1 MVHRPSLVCLSFLA
15 DVVVLVCPR
24 FGLSSQ
30 RRQASKEIIEGIRR
44 KRSTSIQSSTHD
56 DDAQD
61 KIDAE
66 EARWRIPASFFYD
79 PSSPELNPPLED
91 RELPRQGTRAARFMG
106 FDFSRINNAVWTS
119 NEEFAYITGHVVCF
133 MNIRNA
139 AACQTCDLHVC
150 KKRGASVRR
159 HGADSGS
166 GGSPVPVR
174 SPSCLAMDGEND
186 TLGNET
192 FLDVQEEIEE
202 EIVSEGCSQNVFLD
216 LCSALGIYAVH
227 RCSAP
232 RAGRTCA
239 KAYLPPSAGQT
250 RCRWNDR
257 CMRCLPPPLYLNDT
271 GCNVDGVFFRADGSC
286 PYPVQGEVCNVCEE
300 IYLQE
305 VCLGLCSDLCIWTNL
320 SRFRGVFCTLRDPP
334 PPPDQTMLLRI
345 LMIGGGVIGFFVLVY
360 ACRVLCRGVLAAR
373 EKAKQ
378 QRLKELQ
385 SRAKKG
391 KLGAA
396 KSMTTTRRVAT
407 RSETALDMQAAEGA
421 ASATGRTSMSL
432 HSAGSM
438 ASLESRQDEAGDAQ
452 RGKRASVA
460 SAASVARCG
469 RSQKLIEEGGHIRA
483 GVGTRPDMKRGN
495 NRDTGRRRCY
505 SYVARLR
512 VKTRESK
519 LRLTCSAAAAVSQ
532 GGSIERTHA
541 LKLRMLKAPT
551 KLTHWTTAEGKIEV
565 AVPHFAKGHNAGLRL
580 SGVLPSQ
587 QGCAPDYL
595 LSVWDWRNERLLL
608 KCKAYG
614 QDVFSIRWGQFPGML
629 TSVGVGHIRFW
640 KMATTFTGLKLQ
652 GALGKFGASELSDIS
667 GFVELPDGKVVSGT
681 EYGKLLVW
689 EGVFVK
695 VELMCAKEGTSAQEA
710 ATNLAGSPHA
720 GAIDVILSDK
730 ENGLV
735 ISGGDDGFLRWW
747 PIDEIDSA
755 EADYDNGI
763 LEYGIRM
770 RKEVRIP
777 PSSEQHIYPAHIQH
791 VAVCPDGET
800 WLVQDSRNGMV
811 WLYDIAS
818 TNCQMVFSCHSKQ
831 VTGTVVSSSYSGLM
845 MSCGMDGT
853 VRAFN
858 VSQAWDNELLPP
870 KSFEMLGPWPTRES
884 VPPAPWLM
892 GGFTGCVWGLVGI
905 CVYTRVV
912 AVDEQ
917 IIT

>member
-1 MVHRPSLVCLSFLA
+1 MAGSEETDGAQAELCVSRFSWRRGHAQLST
-15 DVVVLVCPR
+15 VG

-133 MNIRNA
+133 MNIHTRQRRFLHGRDNGGIGA
-139 AACQTCDLHVC
+139 VAMSPDMTYFAVAERSITSQPNVYIYSFKTMRQTDALIGQSQTCDLHAY
-150 KKRGASVRR
+150 KKRGASVDR

-166 GGSPVPVR
+166 GASLVRVR

-192 FLDVQEEIEE
+192 FLEVQEEIEE
-202 EIVSEGCSQNVFLD
+202 EIVSED

-232 RAGRTCA
+232 RAGHTCA

-286 PYPVQGEVCNVCEE
+286 PYPVQGDVCNACAE

-421 ASATGRTSMSL
+421 ASAGRTSMSL

-438 ASLESRQDEAGDAQ
+438 ASLESRQDEAGTAQ
-452 RGKRASVA
+452 RSKRASVA
-460 SAASVARCG
+460 SAASE
-469 RSQKLIEEGGHIRA
+469 QIEEGGLRSLA
-483 GVGTRPDMKRGN
+483 ESVQEEEEEEFMMKEK
-495 NRDTGRRRCY
+495 
-505 SYVARLR
+505 A
-512 VKTRESK
+512 
-519 LRLTCSAAAAVSQ
+519 
-532 GGSIERTHA
+532 
-541 LKLRMLKAPT
+541 LRMLKAPT
-551 KLTHWTTAEGKIEV
+551 ELTHWTTAEGKIEV
-565 AVPHFAKGHNAGLRL
+565 ALYRILRKGTMRGYASVAFSPHNKNHLAAL
-580 SGVLPSQ
+580 
-587 QGCAPDYL
+587 GCAPDYL

-695 VELMCAKEGTSAQEA
+695 VELMRAKEGTSAQEA

-791 VAVCPDGET
+791 VAICPDGET

-818 TNCQMVFSCHSKQ
+818 TNCNMVFSCHSKQ

-858 VSQAWDNELLPP
+858 VSQAWDNELFRDARPLANAGVGATCALADGWLTR
-870 KSFEMLGPWPTRES
+870 SAWGP
-884 VPPAPWLM
+884 
-892 GGFTGCVWGLVGI
+892 
-905 CVYTRVV
+905 
-912 AVDEQ
+912 
-917 IIT
+917 